1 MVSIGG
7 HPNSMVDFQSYAGP
21 GDKGLRNTELEGYQ
35 PVSRIG
41 EVVMNSFIDSYEFT
55 TTKDSLTR
63 KELNAAFD
71 GNGGGDTVEF
81 KPMFHEWATVQPGM
95 VCLARKKRTAVF
107 RQYVAAETAVPVI
120 ACAACLPASEE
131 KNYFFAGVARSKSV
145 RTPDDGIG
153 PTTDEFF
160 TVSIG
165 GMVTMLNTSGENI
178 HPGDLVEWC
187 FSSDKGTHNA
197 KRARQ
202 GPRRIGITIASVS
215 SPKIIGRALSFAKAG
230 ESIDVLLKCAPT
242 LPIAHLPSVP
252 THATVHHDPHFA
264 CLLLRF
270 QAVSNGSCAF
280 ILSHTG
286 RAFSHIGKQVLG
298 EGWVIGS
305 GWSVCVFWG
314 GRQISHPNS
323 RHHKSI
329 LVYKKLTPIFT
340 CHVSHTTHDSRTR
353 HHERHALVGEQALRS
368 GLGHRTCAFHAASDG
383 ARAPV
388 QSSQTGFRSCLP
400 RR

>member
-7 HPNSMVDFQSYAGP
+7 YPNSMVDFQSYAGP

-41 EVVMNSFIDSYEFT
+41 EVAMNAFIDSYEFT
-55 TTKDSLTR
+55 TTTDQLTK
-63 KELNAAFD
+63 KEFMPQGTAFAGPD
-71 GNGGGDTVEF
+71 EERTVVEY

-120 ACAACLPASEE
+120 ACAACLPIDQE

-165 GMVTMLNTSGENI
+165 GMVTMLNTSGEPI

-187 FSSDKGTHNA
+187 FYSNKGTHNA
-197 KRARQ
+197 KRSRQ
-202 GPRRIGITIASVS
+202 GPRRIGITLASVS

-230 ESIDVLLKCAPT
+230 ESIDILLK
-242 LPIAHLPSVP
+242 
-252 THATVHHDPHFA
+252 
-264 CLLLRF
+264 
-270 QAVSNGSCAF
+270 Q
-280 ILSHTG
+280 
-286 RAFSHIGKQVLG
+286 
-298 EGWVIGS
+298 
-305 GWSVCVFWG
+305 
-314 GRQISHPNS
+314 
-323 RHHKSI
+323 
-329 LVYKKLTPIFT
+329 
-340 CHVSHTTHDSRTR
+340 
-353 HHERHALVGEQALRS
+353 
-368 GLGHRTCAFHAASDG
+368 
-383 ARAPV
+383 
-388 QSSQTGFRSCLP
+388 
-400 RR
+400 